1 MCPETGAFQA
11 NGLLIR
17 KLLGQ
22 RPFFASLQ
30 NNIQFI
36 GTDDVSQIQITCKAD
51 SYITYK
57 LYFRSVK
64 LKCSKFTIHG
74 NSKKTSRFR
83 LPLTLLD
90 EESFTF
96 SLIYKIQKESK
107 VQMRKLKMET

>member
-30 NNIQFI
+30 NNIRFI

-51 SYITYK
+51 SHITYK
-57 LYFRSVK
+57 LYFRSIK
-64 LKCSKFTIHG
+64 LNTDFTING